1 MKTNKQFSLLVLMI
15 LTVTLI
21 SCSDSG
27 TDSNESEPPSL
38 PNLAAYSQVNTSY
51 FTSTGSAANPTV
63 ANSVNFATAQSLV
76 LGFSSLSMIG
86 QVYTGFLSNAQSSN
100 ASFNNGIWE
109 WDYSYN
115 YGGNSASVR
124 LTAEELSTAVDWDV
138 FISLNS
144 AQLNFE
150 DYNVMSGTT
159 QNDGLQGDWTFNAFQ
174 EGATGTAVLESEW
187 TAESETDRQLSLEIF
202 DNGTTAASIN
212 FNQAGDEYTMAV
224 DFTDESATDTEIYWN
239 TDADI
244 GYIDRDGEDRKCW
257 QGSGQNAADV
267 ACSEVGL

>member
-1 MKTNKQFSLLVLMI
+1 MKTRILFTYGMLML

-27 TDSNESEPPSL
+27 TDASEPEPPSL
-38 PNLAAYSQVNTSY
+38 PNLSAYAQVETDY
-51 FTSTGSAANPTV
+51 FQNMGSEASPAVT
-63 ANSVNFATAQSLV
+63 NSINYATAQSLV

-86 QVYTGFLSNAQSSN
+86 QVYTGFLSSAQSSN
-100 ASFNNGIWE
+100 AEFNNGIWE

-124 LTAEELSTAVDWDV
+124 LTAEEQNTAVDWDV
-138 FISLNS
+138 FITLSS
-144 AQLNFE
+144 PELNFE

-159 QNDGLQGDWTFNAFQ
+159 QNDGLQGQWTFNAFQ
-174 EGATGTAVLESEW
+174 EGGTETALLESEW
-187 TAESETDRQLSLEIF
+187 TAESETERQLSVDIF
-202 DNGTTAASIN
+202 DNGTTTASIN
-212 FNQAGDEYTMAV
+212 YDQAGDEYTMMI
-224 DFTDESATDTEIYWN
+224 DFTDESTSDTEIYWDTN
-239 TDADI
+239 ADV
-244 GYIDRDGEDRKCW
+244 GYIDRDGEDKKCW